1 MVYGHTCIYIEQDV
15 HCSYIERSME
25 LMNVAVLVLV
35 LSVSCTAQSEG
46 DFYSLAA
53 KDIQGN
59 DISLDQYRG
68 KVRSYIHDIKI
79 CVNNLYD

>member
-1 MVYGHTCIYIEQDV
+1 MVYGHTCIYVEQDV
-15 HCSYIERSME
+15 HCSYIIERSME
-25 LMNVAVLVLV
+25 LLMNVAVLVLV

-68 KVRSYIHDIKI
+68 KVRSYIHD
-79 CVNNLYD
+79 NLCK